1 LPGSRGSSGFFER
14 QDMEVS
20 ATAKYIR
27 TSPYKLRPIVDT
39 VRGKKVYEALT
50 ILRFLPSPAART
62 VAKAVKSAVD
72 NAENN
77 YEMTPDDL
85 RIVRIFVDEG
95 PTLKRYRAGPR
106 GRVKPILKRSS
117 HITVVVEEEE

>member
-1 LPGSRGSSGFFER
+1 
-14 QDMEVS
+14 MEVK

-27 TSPYKLRPIVDT
+27 TSPRKLRPIVDV
-39 VRGKKVYEALT
+39 VRGKKVDDALAV
-50 ILRFLPSPAART
+50 LRFMPSPSART
-62 VAKAVKSAVD
+62 VAKAVRSAAA

-85 RIVRIFVDEG
+85 VITEIFVDG
-95 PTLKRYRAGPR
+95 SRTLKRFRAGPR

-117 HITVVVEEEE
+117 HITVVVKEEE

>member
-1 LPGSRGSSGFFER
+1 
-14 QDMEVS
+14 MEVR

-27 TSPYKLRPIVDT
+27 TSPRKLRLVVDA
-39 VRGKKVYEALT
+39 VRGKRVEDALT
-50 ILRFLPSPAART
+50 VLRFMPSPSAHT
-62 VAKAVKSAVD
+62 VAKVVKSAVA

-85 RIVRIFVDEG
+85 VITQIFVDESR
-95 PTLKRYRAGPR
+95 TFKRFRAGPR

-117 HITVVVEEEE
+117 HITVVVQEEE